1 MIFIL
6 IFTNSL
12 TITINV
18 PKSFHDPINH
28 TSYYPFSLQS
38 QNPLK
43 KTFNLHA
50 PKLSYPSLSQFS
62 NVYHPPS
69 FPLPLTS
76 INQLILDLQPNLSK
90 TQP

>member
-43 KTFNLHA
+43 KIFNLHA
-50 PKLSYPSLSQFS
+50 PRNSLIHHFHNFPTFTILPRFQF
-62 NVYHPPS
+62 H
-69 FPLPLTS
+69 
-76 INQLILDLQPNLSK
+76 
-90 TQP
+90 